1 MKSNFFNGRM
11 LPKELLIPLFTS
23 VTLVFLTL
31 NTSCNKDR
39 NTKDN
44 SSPIDNS
51 IETLTTSGTLQAN
64 LLGAIPNDGKDDTK
78 AIQDAIDKAEANG
91 GGTVSLSDG
100 DYNINADTSIYLRS
114 NVTLAMTG
122 NATLI
127 ASPTSNERYA
137 VIKAVN
143 IHDARVLGGRIIG
156 DRDNHLGTGGEH
168 GFGINI
174 KGSDHIRVV
183 NTRISKCWGDGL
195 IVGATSLGTSTN
207 ITIKGVWSRNNR
219 RQAISVIQVDGL
231 TIDSCYLYNTSG
243 TAPEDGIDI
252 EPDVTTTPGTAQNIA
267 ITHCNIYSNMGNGI
281 EINERGD
288 NIVKNV
294 TMEYNTIYDHTQG
307 FSGYFQ
313 NADYVTF
320 SNNTM
325 YGNKYNS
332 PYHASCTNYVANNNT
347 VQ

>member
-1 MKSNFFNGRM
+1 M
-11 LPKELLIPLFTS
+11 LPKGLLYSMFSGATLALFT
-23 VTLVFLTL
+23 L
-31 NTSCNKDR
+31 NVSCNKDKNSKGDISSAAIR
-39 NTKDN
+39 NQ
-44 SSPIDNS
+44 
-51 IETLTTSGTLQAN
+51 TLTTSGTLEAN
-64 LLGAIPNDGKDDTK
+64 LLGAVPNDGKDDTK
-78 AIQDAIDKAEANG
+78 AIQDAIDKAAANG

-100 DYNINADTSIYLRS
+100 DYNINVDTSIYLRS
-114 NVTLAMTG
+114 NVTLSMTG

-127 ASPTSNERYA
+127 AYPTSNERYA
-137 VIKAVN
+137 VIKAIN
-143 IHDARVLGGRIIG
+143 IHDARVLGGRIVG
-156 DRDNHLGTGGEH
+156 DRDNHLDSGGEH
-168 GFGINI
+168 GYGINI

-195 IVGATSLGTSTN
+195 IVGASSLSTSTN

-219 RQAISVIQVDGL
+219 RQAISVIEVDGL
-231 TIDSCYLYNTSG
+231 VIDSCFLYNTSG

-252 EPDVTTTPGTAQNIA
+252 EPDVVSTPRTAQNIT
-267 ITHCNIYSNMGNGI
+267 ISHCDIYSNLGNGI
-281 EINERGD
+281 EINARSG

-294 TMEYNTIYDHTQG
+294 TMEYNAIHDHTQG

-332 PYHASCTNYVANNNT
+332 PYHASCTNYVASNNT